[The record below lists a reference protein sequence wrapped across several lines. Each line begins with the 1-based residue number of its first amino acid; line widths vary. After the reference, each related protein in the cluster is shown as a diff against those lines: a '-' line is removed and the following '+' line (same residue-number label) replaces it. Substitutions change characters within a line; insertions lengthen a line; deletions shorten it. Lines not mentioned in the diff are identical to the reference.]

1 MARAASPER
10 LTASAPPSLLAAE
23 DYGSITGFRWLQN
36 NVLIVGI
43 VRKSEELAPASSG
56 GVRSSARQQGTCSS
70 RPHGT
75 AEPDTARVPH
85 EAAAAHTYLM
95 LLAGSPMAMWSLSIS
110 MR

>member
-10 LTASAPPSLLAAE
+10 LHRTSTTFPVGRRGLWIDHRVPLKSWPRRAAE
-23 DYGSITGFRWLQN
+23 EYG
-36 NVLIVGI
+36 VL
-43 VRKSEELAPASSG
+43 RANRAHAALA
-56 GVRSSARQQGTCSS
+56 RTAR
-70 RPHGT
+70 